1 MVREDELDELAVDFF
16 DFEFDFVGPAV
27 EDGLG
32 DDGGEGDDEADGG
45 GEHGFGDAGGD
56 GSAAAADAAGVGEA
70 GEGGDHAGDGAGH
83 AEERGGDADGG
94 EDVEAFVDDGHGLG
108 AVVFHD
114 LANDEAHGL
123 GFFVFFAEVV
133 VGAEACKEDGGDGAA
148 GGAAFGDGGIDVVV
162 AQVLEDFG
170 AEGAGVDAAVVAE
183 GEPAVVD
190 DGEADEA
197 ARHEWDHEGSAVE
210 DVF

>member
-1 MVREDELDELAVDFF
+1 MF

-27 EDGLG
+27 EEALW

-45 GEHGFGDAGGD
+45 GEEGFGDAGGD
-56 GSAAAADAAGVGEA
+56 DAAAATDTAGIGEA

-83 AEERGGDADGG
+83 AEEWGGDADGG

-114 LANDEAHGL
+114 LADDEAHGL
-123 GFFVFFAEVV
+123 GAFFFTFELV
-133 VGAEACKEDGGDGAA
+133 VGAEAGEDDGGDGPA
-148 GGAAFGDGGIDVVV
+148 GGAALGDGGGDVVV
-162 AQVLEDFG
+162 AEVVEDFRG
-170 AEGAGVDAAVVAE
+170 ERAGVDAAVVAE
-183 GEPAVVD
+183 GEPAVID

-197 ARHEWDHEGSAVE
+197 AHHEWNHEWAAIE